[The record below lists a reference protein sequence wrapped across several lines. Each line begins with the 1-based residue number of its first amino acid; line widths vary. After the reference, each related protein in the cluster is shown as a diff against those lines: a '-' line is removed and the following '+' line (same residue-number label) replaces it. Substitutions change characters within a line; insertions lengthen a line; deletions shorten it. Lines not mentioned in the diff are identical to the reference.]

1 MPIDNE
7 EWSELEPEETIHNLI
22 LGKFEENPNTAF
34 SVADLDEA
42 EDDDELEED
51 TEFRS
56 GNEKVAFEVTRTVM
70 GEVYKEQTR
79 TICDQLV
86 YEGKL
91 ELRIDENEGTD
102 YYRLADS

>member
-1 MPIDNE
+1 
-7 EWSELEPEETIHNLI
+7 
-22 LGKFEENPNTAF
+22 
-34 SVADLDEA
+34 
-42 EDDDELEED
+42 
-51 TEFRS
+51 
-56 GNEKVAFEVTRTVM
+56 M